1 MSCTFLAGR
10 EPASKVKSITNR
22 FLQMSLSSMTGY
34 SRASGSHEGFH
45 WQWDVK
51 SVNGKALDV
60 RCRLPQGLEHL
71 EIAVRETAV
80 RHLKRGNIQ
89 IGLVSDGAAARETIV
104 VNEAALQQILE
115 LAERLRDR
123 LGGEAL
129 HVEGILALRGV
140 LEPGRLVED
149 EEDAKRRDV
158 KVLQS
163 LEEALAG
170 LARVRRAEGAKLA
183 DAVAR
188 QLAKIEEL
196 TAAAHDNP
204 ARSVEAINKRLA
216 EQVGR
221 LMTANGTFD
230 ADRLHQEAVL
240 LATKADIQ
248 EEIDRLF
255 AHVEAAR
262 KLIASPE
269 PAGRSFDFLA
279 QEFNREAN
287 TLCSKASDRSLTQ
300 IGLDLKTVIDQMRE
314 QVQNIE

>member
-1 MSCTFLAGR
+1 
-10 EPASKVKSITNR
+10 
-22 FLQMSLSSMTGY
+22 
-34 SRASGSHEGFH
+34 
-45 WQWDVK
+45 
-51 SVNGKALDV
+51 
-60 RCRLPQGLEHL
+60 
-71 EIAVRETAV
+71 
-80 RHLKRGNIQ
+80 
-89 IGLVSDGAAARETIV
+89 
-104 VNEAALQQILE
+104 
-115 LAERLRDR
+115 
-123 LGGEAL
+123 
-129 HVEGILALRGV
+129 
-140 LEPGRLVED
+140 VED

-170 LARVRRAEGAKLA
+170 LARVRRAEAAKLA

-196 TAAAHDNP
+196 TAAARDNP

-240 LATKADIQ
+240 LATKADIE

-255 AHVEAAR
+255 AHVDAAR
-262 KLIASPE
+262 KLIASQ

-279 QEFNREAN
+279 QEFNREVNAYRR
-287 TLCSKASDRSLTQ
+287 SDRSLT
-300 IGLDLKTVIDQMRE
+300 R
-314 QVQNIE
+314 